1 MPDQDPS
8 APPRGRIL
16 VADDEPHIR
25 RILATF
31 LEASGFSVDEAD
43 GRGRGAWNFCRDPP
57 PTTWLS
63 WTS

>member
-1 MPDQDPS
+1 MPDWEPS

-31 LEASGFSVDEAD
+31 LEASGDLLTT
-43 GRGRGAWNFCRDPP
+43 G
-57 PTTWLS
+57 PTGTNVMDLMIALRLPAQR
-63 WTS
+63 